1 MVHVFARRRA
11 PRASVSDLR
20 ECPCP
25 VTDAL
30 SLPQQ
35 RTCVSTLLDLPE
47 NDTPET
53 PDLDDAALAA
63 EIDSVEEHSSTD
75 EADLDDTADSDELS
89 DDSDD
94 AGSDD
99 VGSDD
104 DADDD
109 EGGVRFADLGLAPDI
124 QRAIDE
130 LGYERPSPIQAE
142 AIPALIEGRDLIG
155 QAATGTGKT
164 AAFALPM
171 LQRLA
176 EGRSGNRGTAP
187 FGLVLAPTREL
198 AMQVSEAV
206 ARYGKGIR
214 ARVLAVYG
222 GAPIGPQLGALK
234 RGVDVVVAT
243 PGRAIDLI
251 NRGALTLD
259 KIEVVVLDEADEM
272 LDMGFVEDIE
282 TILQSTPDSRQAV
295 LFSATMPRRIESL
308 ARTYLTDPVMVRIR
322 REEVPEG
329 EAPRVRQTAY
339 MVPRSHTTAALGRIL
354 ELERP
359 TAAIVFC
366 RTRADVDAVTE
377 ALTGRGLRAEALHGG
392 MDQEHR
398 TRVVDRLRNG
408 RTDLLVAT
416 DVAARGL
423 DIDSLTHVVNH
434 DVPKS
439 PESYVHRIGRVGRAG
454 REGVAITLV
463 APASVRH
470 LRNIERLTGT
480 PVPVAPV
487 PTVADLAGARVE
499 RTKATLR
506 ERLLADRKTAG
517 RGADDGVAA
526 MIAALSD
533 EFDAIEVAAAAVR
546 MARDVSGAPED
557 EIDIPVVSAPRERRD
572 RDGRGGPGGR
582 RDREFGGSRGQGP
595 RPPRAGTTR
604 LFVSAGRAAGV
615 RPQDIVGALANESR
629 LSGRDIGA
637 IQIHERHALVE
648 VPEHAADD
656 VLRSLRGVTTLKG
669 RRANV
674 RRDRAEAR
682 S

>member
-1 MVHVFARRRA
+1 M
-11 PRASVSDLR
+11 
-20 ECPCP
+20 
-25 VTDAL
+25 T
-30 SLPQQ
+30 
-35 RTCVSTLLDLPE
+35 TLLDLPE
-47 NDTPET
+47 NDHPET
-53 PDLDDAALAA
+53 PEFDDAALAA
-63 EIDSVEEHSSTD
+63 EIDSVEDVAPTD
-75 EADLDDTADSDELS
+75 ASHDSDSDESIGDSVESTGDVDESADDSAEDSNDES

-94 AGSDD
+94 SDD
-99 VGSDD
+99 TDD
-104 DADDD
+104 PD
-109 EGGVRFADLGLAPDI
+109 EGGVRFADLGLAPEL
-124 QRAIDE
+124 QRALDE

-142 AIPALIEGRDLIG
+142 AIPSLIDGRDLIG

-176 EGRSGNRGTAP
+176 QERRGSRGTAP
-187 FGLVLAPTREL
+187 LGLVLAPTREL
-198 AMQVSEAV
+198 AMQVTEAI
-206 ARYGKGIR
+206 ARYGKGLR

-251 NRGALTLD
+251 NRGALSLD
-259 KIEVVVLDEADEM
+259 ELEVVVLDEADEM

-282 TILQSTPDSRQAV
+282 TILQATPDTRQAV
-295 LFSATMPRRIESL
+295 LFSATMPRRIEVL
-308 ARTYLTDPVMVRIR
+308 ARTYLTDPVLVRIQ

-423 DIDSLTHVVNH
+423 DIDQLTHVVNH

-499 RTKATLR
+499 RTKVALR
-506 ERLLADRKTAG
+506 ERLLTDRQSAG

-526 MIAALSD
+526 MIASLAE
-533 EFDAIEVAAAAVR
+533 EFDAVEVAAAAVR
-546 MARDVSGAPED
+546 IARDVSGAPED
-557 EIDIPVVSAPRERRD
+557 EIDIPVVSAPREGRRE
-572 RDGRGGPGGR
+572 RDGRGGPAGR
-582 RDREFGGSRGQGP
+582 REFGGSRGQGP
-595 RPPRAGTTR
+595 RPPKAGTTR

-648 VPEHAADD
+648 VPEHAADE
-656 VLRSLRGVTTLKG
+656 VLRALRGVTTLKG

-674 RRDRAEAR
+674 RRDRATAR
-682 S
+682 P